1 MKNAAVF
8 GCGGAGRRTYL
19 HFRSKYRITTFLDND
34 KQRHGSRVLGVPVL
48 DPEAFDYHQVE
59 HVFIGSMYFD
69 EILVQLLALRVP
81 SAKIE
86 FVSNE
91 ILMRDSP
98 NVTVGGLRFPQ
109 SVNALRRAFYVPFR
123 LLR

>member
-48 DPEAFDYHQVE
+48 DPETFDYRQVE
-59 HVFIGSMYFD
+59 NVFIGSMYFD
-69 EILVQLLALRVP
+69 EILVQLLVLGVP
-81 SAKIE
+81 SSKIE
-86 FVSNE
+86 FVSND
-91 ILMRDSP
+91 ILMRDSL
-98 NVTVGGLRFPQ
+98 NLTAGRLRFPR
-109 SVNALRRAFYVPFR
+109 SVHALRRAFYVPFR